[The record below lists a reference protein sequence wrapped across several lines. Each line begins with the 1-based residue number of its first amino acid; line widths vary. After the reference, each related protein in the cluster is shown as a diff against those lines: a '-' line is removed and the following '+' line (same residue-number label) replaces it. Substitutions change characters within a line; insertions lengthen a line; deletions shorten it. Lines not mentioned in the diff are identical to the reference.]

1 MYNGLL
7 HAHSGLR
14 WIVLILLV
22 LALVQAVS
30 GWMNKKDFTEGNR
43 KVALFALIFTH
54 IQLLIGLVL
63 YFISPKV
70 AFVEGFMKNDVY
82 RFYAVEHL
90 SLMLLAII
98 LITVGFSTAKKA
110 GESILKHKKIAIFY
124 GIGLVLI
131 LAGIPWPFREL
142 GAGWF

>member
-70 AFVEGFMKNDVY
+70 AFVEGFMQNDVY

-131 LAGIPWPFREL
+131 LAGIPWPFRGL